1 MEMDYNLKK
10 NMANFFMF
18 FLRILEKLLKLI
30 YILFFIRDI
39 LNTFLLVLYEQFHVR
54 EKALR

>member
-10 NMANFFMF
+10 MANFFMF

-30 YILFFIRDI
+30 YILFFIGDI
-39 LNTFLLVLYEQFHVR
+39 LNTFLLVLYEQIHVR
-54 EKALR
+54 EKVLR